1 MANDTTLEKRND
13 NNGVQKATAR
23 KHVAPPVDVYENKD
37 EILILADL
45 PGVTKEALSIQ
56 LEKSELV
63 ITGPRPDLQGE
74 RAFDF
79 RRTFGLPQGI
89 DAEKVSATLQ
99 NGVLRVVLPKPSA
112 LKPRQIAV
120 TSG

>member
-1 MANDTTLEKRND
+1 MANDKTLDKKSND
-13 NNGVQKATAR
+13 SVQKANAR
-23 KHVAPPVDVYENKD
+23 HHVAPPVDVYENKD

-45 PGVTKEALSIQ
+45 PGVTKESLSIQ

-63 ITGPRPDLQGE
+63 ITGPRPDSRGDD
-74 RAFDF
+74 AFDF
-79 RRTFGLPQGI
+79 RRTFVVPQGI
-89 DAEKVSATLQ
+89 EAEKVTATLQ

-120 TSG
+120 TAG